1 MLRRLAVFLIGVSSL
16 AGVAWG
22 TERRTWEFENGSWV
36 DVLPEEATPKP
47 INDPILDRAE
57 QLLANGQFKAARD
70 ILVPWIKAHT
80 LKETPGRDRCLYLLA
95 DCFYQY
101 DDRNKAFFYCDELMD
116 EYPGSKLFQAAL
128 QLQFTIGDAYLNGYK
143 RVFLWWRVV
152 DASDDGIE
160 MMYRIQERA
169 PGSPLAEKAL
179 LHTANY
185 YFDDQDYDL
194 AEDAYNT
201 YARRYPRSDQLP
213 HIRMRAAFSSLAQ
226 FRGVPFDVTC
236 LIDARAQLIDIAK
249 TYPDLAEDENVAGLI
264 DQIDRDFA
272 KKLLDTA
279 KWYERTHEPKGAV
292 YFYRFLVQTY
302 PNSPEA
308 AEARERLSELPERV
322 LAEGDPP
329 AATGY
334 APSTQPAAG
343 LDLR

>member
-1 MLRRLAVFLIGVSSL
+1 L

-22 TERRTWEFENGSWV
+22 SERRTWEFENGSWV
-36 DVLPEEATPKP
+36 DVLPQEPTPKP
-47 INDPILDRAE
+47 INDPDLDRAE
-57 QLLANGQFKAARD
+57 HLLANGQYKPAHD

-80 LKETPGRDRCLYLLA
+80 NKDAPARDRCLFLLA
-95 DCFYQY
+95 ECFYQY

-116 EYPGSKLFQAAL
+116 EYPSSKLFQAAL
-128 QLQFTIGDAYLNGYK
+128 QLQFTIADAYLNGYK

-185 YFDDQDYDL
+185 YFDDEDFDL

-226 FRGVPFDVTC
+226 FRGVPFDVTS
-236 LIDARAQLIDIAK
+236 LIDARAQLIDIEK
-249 TYPDLAEDENVAGLI
+249 TYPEMAAEENVPGLL

-292 YFYRFLVQTY
+292 YYYRFLAQAY

-308 AEARERLSELPERV
+308 AEALTRLSQL
-322 LAEGDPP
+322 PP
-329 AATGY
+329 AVLVEAWPPPASGY
-334 APSTQPAAG
+334 APSTQPAGG
-343 LDLR
+343 LELH